1 MISGKNIRIG
11 LVAGAVVF
19 AGLLLVSGTKI
30 SLGTVLLIGLVALFP
45 LDDARNARRRP
56 SARQRR
62 PLAANSADGAR
73 ERGVDPPS
81 GSLGID
87 EAVNREQ

>member
-30 SLGTVLLIGLVALFP
+30 SLGTVLLIGLVALCP
-45 LDDARNARRRP
+45 LMMLGMHGGGHQHGSAGPSQPTRP
-56 SARQRR
+56 TEHESGASTR
-62 PLAANSADGAR
+62 PQDH
-73 ERGVDPPS
+73 
-81 GSLGID
+81 
-87 EAVNREQ
+87 